1 MKLNGLPAFAPP
13 TSGPLAARIA
23 IGCLLAA
30 IVAAPVA
37 AQPTDYARKPVQVL
51 VALQAGSA
59 SDVAVWVLAAKLAAS
74 LGQHFVVVNVPG
86 VGGVLGASRVAKSS
100 PDGYLLGAFN
110 NGVFTILP
118 HICPR
123 AGSWSPITGARART
137 GIARGWPHCST
148 GARTSRR
155 STRRGMQRGSR

>member
-30 IVAAPVA
+30 IVDAPVA
-37 AQPTDYARKPVQVL
+37 AQPTDYRRKPVQVV

-59 SDVAVWVLAAKLAAS
+59 SDVAVRVLAEKLAAS
-74 LGQHFVVVNVPG
+74 LGQQFVVDNVPG
-86 VGGVLGASRVAKSS
+86 ASGVLGASRVAKSS

-118 HICPR
+118 HM
-123 AGSWSPITGARART
+123 
-137 GIARGWPHCST
+137 IANNGLGFLLC
-148 GARTSRR
+148 R
-155 STRRGMQRGSR
+155 SEFP